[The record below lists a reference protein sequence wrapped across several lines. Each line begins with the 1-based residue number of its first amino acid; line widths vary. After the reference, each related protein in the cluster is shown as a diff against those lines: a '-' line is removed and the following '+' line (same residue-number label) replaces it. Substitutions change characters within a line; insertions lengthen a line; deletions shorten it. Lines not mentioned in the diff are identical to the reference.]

1 MEKQLYS
8 GESGTGLGRAMSPL
22 SLKPC
27 HPPALRQPLRGA
39 RSGYCGCVRTYHHK
53 CTRIENNPFI
63 MPKDPAGQELEK
75 CLARISEASARKSL
89 RPEGLSDWALGSLRT
104 CPLTCLVVGR
114 ASPAA
119 AKTPTYTWPIHGT
132 AWDPAQYSGWVPAS
146 VPREPAGGCA
156 PPESHV
162 ASHQLYSH
170 VGSDSRGRNTG
181 PHLELKS
188 PPVRRACGMGHAVA
202 AISGK
207 SQSARGSESL
217 NE

>member
-8 GESGTGLGRAMSPL
+8 GESGTGLRRATSPL

-27 HPPALRQPLRGA
+27 HPPAPPKWGPFWVLWL
-39 RSGYCGCVRTYHHK
+39 RTYHHK
-53 CTRIENNPFI
+53 CTCIENNPFI

-75 CLARISEASARKSL
+75 FLARISEALARKSL

-132 AWDPAQYSGWVPAS
+132 AWDPAQYSSWVPAAS

-156 PPESHV
+156 P
-162 ASHQLYSH
+162 
-170 VGSDSRGRNTG
+170 
-181 PHLELKS
+181 
-188 PPVRRACGMGHAVA
+188 RRVT
-202 AISGK
+202 
-207 SQSARGSESL
+207 
-217 NE
+217 